1 MHNHEGFYI
10 NYVICK
16 LLAPAMTLLLL
27 PRFILTMWYVNSA
40 IAFRIASGSVSFI
53 LTMWYV
59 NSIYLDD
66 FTPISSSFILTMW
79 YVNLDELLKNASGFT
94 SFILTMWYVN
104 ILEEGNNNITW
115 SVLY

>member
-1 MHNHEGFYI
+1 
-10 NYVICK
+10 
-16 LLAPAMTLLLL
+16 
-27 PRFILTMWYVNSA
+27 
-40 IAFRIASGSVSFI
+40 
-53 LTMWYV
+53 MWYV

>member
-1 MHNHEGFYI
+1 MIIKIIFWG
-10 NYVICK
+10 
-16 LLAPAMTLLLL
+16 
-27 PRFILTMWYVNSA
+27 FILTMWYVNSA
-40 IAFRIASGSVSFI
+40 IAFRIASGSV
-53 LTMWYV
+53 
-59 NSIYLDD
+59 
-66 FTPISSSFILTMW
+66 SFILTMW